1 VEMLQ
6 DLSKHFVITIAYTV
20 MGLIAF
26 GMAFAV
32 IVKVTPFSIRKE
44 LEEDHNV
51 AFAVVIGAIIL
62 GIAHIVASTVQG

>member
-1 VEMLQ
+1 MLQ